1 MPKKSTATK
10 TTPKKTVKTKPASSP
25 RKSKKTMEE
34 VKVSKDTKIQ
44 IDKDNSVQDNKDLKS
59 QTSKPATIPEK
70 QAYLFP
76 TKETELG
83 SFQLDSLEQ
92 KKAKESKDLD
102 FKEAWYCPSKELHD
116 AFRFYSFQK
125 NMKKTNVITKAVVE
139 MLERESFLK
148 KT

>member
-1 MPKKSTATK
+1 MPKKLTSTK

-25 RKSKKTMEE
+25 RKAKKLAEE
-34 VKVSKDTKIQ
+34 LKVTKDINIQTDKEIRSHVSKELD
-44 IDKDNSVQDNKDLKS
+44 S
-59 QTSKPATIPEK
+59 PEK

-76 TKETELG
+76 AQETELG

-139 MLERESFLK
+139 LLEREGFLK

>member
-1 MPKKSTATK
+1 MPKKSTTTK

-25 RKSKKTMEE
+25 RKAKKPTEE
-34 VKVSKDTKIQ
+34 IKEIKDTNIQ
-44 IDKDNSVQDNKDLKS
+44 KDKEISVQENKDVKS
-59 QTSKPATIPEK
+59 QPSKSSTPQEK

-76 TKETELG
+76 AQETELG

-139 MLERESFLK
+139 LLEREGFLK
-148 KT
+148 KN